1 MTALEISTT
10 FDLLYNNIS
19 SNQAPGLNEYEKSV
33 LLTKA
38 YKELV
43 KNYFNPKG
51 NKYGE
56 GFDDSAKRQMDFS
69 YLIRTKTFEVKP
81 ELSYEGTSEYVDGPL
96 WLHSTKVVDLQSIG
110 NWFAVLNEECIMK
123 YYDYYPNK
131 NGSEGITIT
140 DTPKEDKVVV
150 MPISNVEYDRLM
162 SRPYKY
168 PPKNQVW
175 RLLNAE
181 FEEGGPNNDP
191 SDGGDVIEE
200 PSRIVISAELI
211 GKFPQKIALST
222 QSSYKAAEY
231 KVKYVEVPKPI
242 ILTDLET
249 AFGVDEHNHP
259 ITIDG
264 ETDVNIPDLPQY
276 IWSEIIQ
283 RAVELSK
290 ITWNSNDTQ
299 LAIQAGSRS
308 E

>member
-69 YLIRTKTFEVKP
+69 YLIRTKTFEVEP
-81 ELSYEGTSEYVDGPL
+81 ELSYADNGEYVDGPL
-96 WLHSTKVVDLQSIG
+96 WLHSTRVVDLQSIG
-110 NWFAVLNEECIMK
+110 EWLTILNEECIIK
-123 YYDYYPNK
+123 YYDYK
-131 NGSEGITIT
+131 EVKDEEGNINITIT
-140 DTPKEDKVVV
+140 NTPKEYKVTVV
-150 MPISNVEYDRLM
+150 PISNVEYDRLM

-168 PPKNQVW
+168 PPKNQIW

-181 FEEGGPNNDP
+181 HKPGGP
-191 SDGGDVIEE
+191 GE
-200 PSRIVISAELI
+200 PTHTAVSAELI

-222 QSSYKAAEY
+222 PSCYKAADY

-264 ETDVNIPDLPQY
+264 ETSVSIPDLPQY